1 MCSSDLYGNSASLR
15 DSYALPCRR
24 GWRPRQPILLCC
36 FCGASKEPA
45 RLWSCTDYIATRS
58 PSPDF
63 VGSSL
68 PEGAFDLCVP
78 KVRLLF
84 LTSTAFVDT
93 KTKPRIRRGKNYKV
107 KRALK
112 SSRPR
117 RASKSFQVRYSLK
130 SSVKVDVPLQ
140 VTSFES

>member
-1 MCSSDLYGNSASLR
+1 MLFCPQKQCLSGKTDSLSGRTKQRLPPGGSSRRSRVRESALRYNQYKFKVARAPSVSHSL
-15 DSYALPCRR
+15 D
-24 GWRPRQPILLCC
+24 
-36 FCGASKEPA
+36 
-45 RLWSCTDYIATRS
+45 
-58 PSPDF
+58 
-63 VGSSL
+63 SSL
-68 PEGAFDLCVP
+68 PEGAFGLCES
-78 KVRLLF
+78 KVHLFF

-93 KTKPRIRRGKNYKV
+93 KAKPRAWRGKNYKV

>member
-1 MCSSDLYGNSASLR
+1 MLFSLPICVIMNLTKSLPPGGRWHAKR
-15 DSYALPCRR
+15 DGRS
-24 GWRPRQPILLCC
+24 PRYFEISNI
-36 FCGASKEPA
+36 FIEA
-45 RLWSCTDYIATRS
+45 RS

-68 PEGAFDLCVP
+68 PEGAFGLCVS
-78 KVRLLF
+78 KVHLLF
-84 LTSTAFVDT
+84 LTSTAFVGT
-93 KTKPRIRRGKNYKV
+93 KAKPRARRGKNYKV
-107 KRALK
+107 KRTLK